1 MGELTK
7 LPNIGKEL
15 EKVLLLAGIKTVD
28 DLLKTG
34 SKETFIRIKTIDPEA
49 CLDKLYAIEG
59 ACQNIRW
66 HLLDKEMKREL
77 KDLFDK
83 LSERK

>member
-1 MGELTK
+1 MSELTK
-7 LPNIGKEL
+7 LPNIGTEL
-15 EKVLLLAGIKTVD
+15 EKVLLLAAIKSVD

-34 SKETFIRIKTIDPEA
+34 SKGTFIRIKTIDPEA

-66 HLLDKEMKREL
+66 HSLDKEKKREL
-77 KDLFDK
+77 KDLFDS
-83 LSERK
+83 LQRKK

>member
-7 LPNIGKEL
+7 LPNIGSEL
-15 EKVLLLAGIKTVD
+15 EKVLMLAGIKTVD

-49 CLDKLYAIEG
+49 CLHKLFAIEG

-66 HLLDKEMKREL
+66 HQLDKEKKREL
-77 KDLFDK
+77 KDLFDV
-83 LSERK
+83 LSTGK